1 MTRLNTYPQY
11 GNEAKEKDMKVLLD
25 MIRLREAMTA
35 DPSLALPEGL
45 CYSSPNRNGLKNIR
59 ELATFRFT
67 CRRCDDAPCISVCP
81 ADALE
86 KDDEGV
92 IMRHTNLC
100 VSCKSCVTI
109 CPFGTMMT
117 DFFSH
122 HRNRDLFYDLCDP
135 SQAEKFVAACPPG
148 TARLTDS
155 DEQPGENIYKLNE
168 MVLIRDYLYTTEKE

>member
-1 MTRLNTYPQY
+1 
-11 GNEAKEKDMKVLLD
+11 
-25 MIRLREAMTA
+25 
-35 DPSLALPEGL
+35 
-45 CYSSPNRNGLKNIR
+45 
-59 ELATFRFT
+59 
-67 CRRCDDAPCISVCP
+67 
-81 ADALE
+81 
-86 KDDEGV
+86 
-92 IMRHTNLC
+92 MRHTNLC
-100 VSCKSCVTI
+100 VSCKSCVII